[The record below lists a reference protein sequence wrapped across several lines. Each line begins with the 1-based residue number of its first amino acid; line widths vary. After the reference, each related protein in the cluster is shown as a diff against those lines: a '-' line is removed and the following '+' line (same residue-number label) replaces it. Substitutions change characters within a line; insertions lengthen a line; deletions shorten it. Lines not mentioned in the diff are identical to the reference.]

1 MKTQN
6 FNQDHELGKQAEWD
20 AIIHIGEY
28 HLNDLENII
37 VHDTKEQQKT
47 GDATLAFKNGDVR
60 TYDIKHG
67 RKKYKS
73 FYAEIWSNYGHRPG
87 WLVTENVDY
96 IVQTFGDNDFYI
108 TIDFDK
114 LRSGLNLRHNASHSH
129 IRSAEVKCEYPM
141 SMQKNVS
148 SSGKALNTG
157 QTINIPLSAMK
168 PFITS
173 VQAYDGEKLVQK
185 SFTDFLMA

>member
-6 FNQDHELGKQAEWD
+6 FNQDHTVGKDAEYA
-20 AIIHIGEY
+20 AIQYMAEY
-28 HLNDLENII
+28 HIDDLSAVTI
-37 VHDTKEQQKT
+37 HDTKEQQKT
-47 GDATLAFKNGDVR
+47 GDATFAFKNGDVR
-60 TYDIKHG
+60 TYDMKFG

-96 IVQTFGDNDFYI
+96 IVQTFGNNDFYI

-114 LRSGLNLRHNASHSH
+114 LRSGLKLRYDASHAD
-129 IRSAEVKCEYPM
+129 IRYAEVNCDYSISK
-141 SMQKNVS
+141 QHNVS
-148 SSGKALNTG
+148 STGKTLNTG
-157 QTINIPLSAMK
+157 QTINIPWSAMK

-173 VQAYDGEKLVQK
+173 VQALDGGKLVQK
-185 SFTDFLMA
+185 SFTDFLLA

>member
-6 FNQDHELGKQAEWD
+6 FNQDHTLGKDAEWA
-20 AIIHIGEY
+20 AIIHMGEY
-28 HLNDLENII
+28 HLNALEYITI
-37 VHDTKEQQKT
+37 HDTKKQQKT
-47 GDATLAFKNGDVR
+47 GDVTFTFKNGDVR
-60 TYDIKHG
+60 TYDMKFG

-73 FYAEIWSNYGHRPG
+73 FYAEIWSNYGYKPG

-114 LRSGLNLRHNASHSH
+114 LRSSLNLRYNASHAD
-129 IRSAEVKCEYPM
+129 IRYAEVNCNYPM
-141 SMQKNVS
+141 SNQNNVS
-148 SSGKALNTG
+148 YTGMTLNTG
-157 QTINIPLSAMK
+157 QTINIPWSAMK

-173 VQAYDGEKLVQK
+173 VQELVDGKLVQK
-185 SFTDFLMA
+185 SFTDFLLA